1 MKAAIQQGG
10 FVAGGGAALLHSIP
24 RLSELLEQ
32 EGSTKSESWRFGVQT
47 AQKACEAP
55 FRQLVKNA
63 TGEDGAA
70 VLSRIIES
78 KNVQMGVDLRLDEER
93 KVGQV
98 ENLIEKG
105 VIDPVQVVKNS
116 ILYGSSIASIL
127 LTSDCA
133 VLATEG
139 KRVHEEFV
147 I

>member
-1 MKAAIQQGG
+1 M
-10 FVAGGGAALLHSIP
+10 
-24 RLSELLEQ
+24 
-32 EGSTKSESWRFGVQT
+32 
-47 AQKACEAP
+47 
-55 FRQLVKNA
+55 KNA

-139 KRVHEEFV
+139 KRIHEEFV